1 MPYLAKLEKAGIP
14 TVIVDFE
21 DQANMVKEEALGSGV
36 PMIRSLH
43 ASRTL
48 PGPEDV
54 DNWLNDALNA
64 LVEPLTEVEQESG
77 FHNPQ
82 QPRILFEGTLEEA
95 EEFYMQ
101 EKWVPHPV
109 NAPISVYTD
118 GWPIVVPT
126 EERVAEMLKGTSHRP
141 EEVLT

>member
-54 DNWLNDALNA
+54 DNWLNNALNT
-64 LVEPLTEVEQESG
+64 LVEAVEIEHP
-77 FHNPQ
+77 FLE
-82 QPRILFEGTLEEA
+82 ILN
-95 EEFYMQ
+95 Y
-101 EKWVPHPV
+101 
-109 NAPISVYTD
+109 SV
-118 GWPIVVPT
+118 V
-126 EERVAEMLKGTSHRP
+126 
-141 EEVLT
+141 

>member
-21 DQANMVKEEALGSGV
+21 DQANMVKEESLGSGV
-36 PMIRSLH
+36 PHIRSLH

-64 LVEPLTEVEQESG
+64 LVEPLTEEEQEAVGRLSSRVDLSPTHAI
-77 FHNPQ
+77 FVYNYSDLPA
-82 QPRILFEGTLEEA
+82 RA
-95 EEFYMQ
+95 EELLA
-101 EKWVPHPV
+101 K
-109 NAPISVYTD
+109 A
-118 GWPIVVPT
+118 
-126 EERVAEMLKGTSHRP
+126 
-141 EEVLT
+141 